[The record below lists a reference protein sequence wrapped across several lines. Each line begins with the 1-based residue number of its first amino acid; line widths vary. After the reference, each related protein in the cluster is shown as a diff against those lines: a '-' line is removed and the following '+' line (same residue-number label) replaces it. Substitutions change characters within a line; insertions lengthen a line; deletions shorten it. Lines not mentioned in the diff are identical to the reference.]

1 MPAAAVIRA
10 RQALLTL
17 NGSKG
22 YVDGIIKSIFKIHL
36 RSGLDIIILELKGVT
51 NRTSGV

>member
-10 RQALLTL
+10 RQALFIL

-22 YVDGIIKSIFKIHL
+22 YVDGIVKSTFKIHL
-36 RSGLDIIILELKGVT
+36 SSGLDITILELKGVT